1 MRRRAVAGVVF
12 LAAMGILA
20 ACQLWGRE
28 RRPPIIMVS
37 NSLGH
42 AMTEAEIK
50 QLARPVEA
58 WTKPLTWVYGWP
70 WVFLARES
78 SQTAKNPWHPATP
91 AGQAWARE
99 RSLFITN
106 PWAITRGRV
115 SYNLPALLA
124 DTALCTAVAAG
135 LAGLVALTGGRNK
148 APPSLTP

>member
-12 LAAMGILA
+12 LAAMGMLA
-20 ACQLWGRE
+20 ACQLWGRGP
-28 RRPPIIMVS
+28 RPRIIMVS

-42 AMTEAEIK
+42 VMTEAEREQYK
-50 QLARPVEA
+50 PRPVED
-58 WTKPLTWVYGWP
+58 WTKPVKWVHGWP
-70 WVFLARES
+70 WVFLARETS
-78 SQTAKNPWHPATP
+78 PTD
-91 AGQAWARE
+91 
-99 RSLFITN
+99 TN
-106 PWAITRGRV
+106 PWAITRATPGTD

>member
-28 RRPPIIMVS
+28 PRPPIIMVS

-42 AMTEAEIK
+42 ARTEAEKK
-50 QLARPVEA
+50 QYAMPVEA
-58 WTKPLTWVYGWP
+58 FAKPLAWVHGWP
-70 WVFLARES
+70 WVFLARERS
-78 SQTAKNPWHPATP
+78 STGFNPWNPATP

-99 RSLFITN
+99 RSLEAN

-115 SYNLPALLA
+115 SYNLAALLA